1 MSKVVRILDI
11 YQRFGKGE
19 ILTKKQLAEAYEINE
34 KSVQR
39 YIADINRFMEIS
51 GGGFIRY
58 NTRKKAYEM
67 VGRQPVG
74 LTDADIFALLKILF
88 EVRAFPET
96 EMQHLYEALTNLC
109 STAEVAD
116 SIRRLTENEMAHY
129 VPPRQSMEI
138 IRLLW
143 TINNTIIDNVVSR
156 ISYMRTSGHEIE
168 QDVQPKG
175 ILFSG
180 SHFYLVANI
189 CGVEKHEETIFLIDR
204 ITDYM
209 PTRRKFMVPDKD
221 RFQAGEK
228 RKRIPFMYYGE
239 LITLWF
245 RYWGR
250 SLETVLDKLPTATYL
265 QEPDGKYMIKAEVC
279 SGGIVMWLLSQ
290 REFIEVIRP
299 ETLRK
304 EMRDTIE
311 KMRQNYISP
320 P

>member
-19 ILTKKQLAEAYEINE
+19 ILSKRQLAEAYEINE

-39 YIADINRFMEIS
+39 YIGDINRFMEVS

-58 NTRKKAYEM
+58 NSKKKAYEM

-88 EVRAFPET
+88 EVRAFPNT

-129 VPPRQSMEI
+129 VQPRHSAEI

-143 TINNTIIDNVVSR
+143 TINSTIAENVVSR
-156 ISYMRTSGHEIE
+156 IQYMRTSGRQIE

-175 ILFSG
+175 ILYSG
-180 SHFYLVANI
+180 SHFFLVANI
-189 CGVEKHEETIFLIDR
+189 CGVEKEQETIFRIDR
-204 ITDYM
+204 ITEYI
-209 PTRRKFMVPDKD
+209 PTRRKFIVPDKD

-228 RKRIPFMYYGE
+228 RKRIPFMYYGDI
-239 LITLWF
+239 ITLWF
-245 RYWGR
+245 RYWGQ
-250 SLETVLDKLPTATYL
+250 SLESVLDRLPTATCL
-265 QEPDGKYMIKAEVC
+265 REPDGRYMIKAEVC

-304 EMRDTIE
+304 EMQDTIE

-320 P
+320 